1 MKSKLWI
8 IPALILCLVSCL
20 AFTACGGDDA
30 DAYVPSAELD
40 LKYVAESA
48 NAPEHYEVLGIIE
61 GDENTLLRIPETAE
75 YKYTVDEEVLDAEG
89 NPTYDDNGEPITQ
102 AKEYTKEVPVT
113 VIVSRAF
120 YNNSIVERIEIGNN
134 VTSIGDRAFDS
145 CKAVTSVKIGSG
157 ITAIPEKAFINCSS
171 LSSVTIPGTITS
183 LGVSAF
189 EGCSSLK
196 SVEFEGESL
205 KKVETRAFFGCSA
218 IEEIKIPKSV
228 NFIDVDAFTGCDKI
242 LERATKEED
251 GFTVYTDSVTYV
263 DTWIVAWDK
272 EYAGSY
278 NVVVKDGTYGIAAL
292 AFASDALHS
301 IDSITFPA
309 SVHTAVDNA
318 FVDCMIVKAIAPA
331 PVFKVIPLNTLE
343 FAVIDGGKEISA
355 GSFAGAPKL
364 ESVEIKG
371 DVTVIGESAFAGCKK
386 LSEVKIDAPTSIT
399 TIKNSAFKDCTAITS
414 FDVTSGCTKIEDS
427 AFQGCV
433 ELTSIKLGKVESIGS
448 YAFAYC
454 QALTSITLPE
464 EATAL
469 GEHVF
474 FNCNALASVTLP
486 SKITKIPAHFFHG
499 CAALE
504 SIAIPENVTSIGA
517 YAFSECD
524 SLTEV
529 IIPGTAVAGENEI
542 TYTGVTS
549 IGDAVFAGCDSLKT
563 VVIPAGVNSI
573 GNYAF
578 YRCIALEGVQIPAI
592 CESIGTSAFEGCSA
606 ITTVTLPEGVKTVGN
621 FAFYECIALGNIT
634 LSGALESVGKDAFKG
649 CGAINFTVENGGY
662 YLGNDTN
669 KYMILVKIDGDFTAI
684 NTSTKIIGSSVFENC
699 QLSTVVIPDSVTQIG
714 EKAFSGALITSIT
727 LPANLV
733 SLGNGAFENCA
744 LLTTIDIPASLK
756 AISNYAF
763 SGCASLTGI
772 TINGEIAIGR
782 FAFANCESISELQ
795 LLNTITYLDDYAFS
809 GCDSLWSIEIS
820 KIVGVGSYALSGSKI
835 TKATL
840 PAEAFAGMDTS
851 TLKEVVITSGK
862 LGKKVFEGC
871 TGLEKVTIL
880 EDVTDVD
887 STAFDGCTGVLEII
901 DNVVYVDSW
910 VVGYNGKVDM
920 SKINSSEHATV
931 VIKEGT
937 VGLSSNAFGMVSDS
951 NGIYYAAAIRHI
963 TIPETVKYYS
973 STTFERAN
981 VKGATVPAR
990 ILGYTVTDENGKNTT
1005 YKAAFDLGKIEVLT
1019 VTSGEIIE
1027 SVFKNAYKLYSVTIG
1042 EGVTV
1047 IGQDAFKGCEK
1058 LVEVCNLSALEI
1070 VKGSSEHGYVAKNA
1084 VSVYGKDGQSALKTT
1099 DTGLVY
1105 IEKSGKIQVVAWAS
1119 DANDLV
1125 LPAKID
1131 NKDYDVY
1138 KYAFYYSPN
1147 IVTVKAE
1154 KGASFSIGDDAFEDS
1169 AFITTVDL
1177 NGVKEIGALAFSG
1190 CSGLT
1195 YVVLPK
1201 TLTFIGNGAFPSQS
1215 GAKNMRICYAGTADD
1230 FKNVNGGNTI
1240 KNMTYFYSEK
1250 KPTAEG
1256 KYWHYNNKNNV
1267 VVW

>member
-20 AFTACGGDDA
+20 AFTACGRDDA

-48 NAPEHYEVLGIIE
+48 NAPEHFEVLGVIE

-89 NPTYDDNGEPITQ
+89 NPTYDDNGEPITE

-183 LGVSAF
+183 LGISAF

-205 KKVETRAFFGCSA
+205 KRVETRAFFGCSA

-386 LSEVKIDAPTSIT
+386 LSEVKIDANTSIT

-433 ELTSIKLGKVESIGS
+433 ELTSIKLRKVKSIGS

-464 EATAL
+464 EATSL

-578 YRCIALEGVQIPAI
+578 YRCIALEGLQIPAI

-887 STAFDGCTGVLEII
+887 STAFDGCTGVLEIV
-901 DNVVYVDSW
+901 DGLVYVDTW
-910 VVGYNGKVDM
+910 VVNYQNKFDTE
-920 SKINSSEHATV
+920 KANTLPYHDV

-937 VGLSSNAFGMVSDS
+937 VGIATAAFARQTQNYGGNVS
-951 NGIYYAAAIRHI
+951 YL
-963 TIPETVKYYS
+963 IPLIKNLIVPASVKHYSETAFKEAY
-973 STTFERAN
+973 
-981 VKGATVPAR
+981 VKGASIPAGM
-990 ILGYTVTDENGKNTT
+990 IASFDKGKERLET
-1005 YKAAFDLGKIEVLT
+1005 LT
-1019 VTSGEIIE
+1019 VISGEIPAGALKE
-1027 SVFKNAYKLYSVTIG
+1027 CNKLYSVTIG

-1047 IGQDAFKGCEK
+1047 IGKDAFKGCEK

-1070 VKGSSEHGYVAKNA
+1070 AKGSSEQGYVAKNA
-1084 VSVYGKDGQSALKTT
+1084 VNVYGKDGQSALKTT

-1125 LPAKID
+1125 LPAKIE

-1147 IVTVKAE
+1147 IFTVTLE
-1154 KGASFSIGDDAFEDS
+1154 EGAGISIGDS
-1169 AFITTVDL
+1169 AFNTCVNITTVTFK
-1177 NGVKEIGALAFSG
+1177 GTVSSIGANAFTSTKLG
-1190 CSGLT
+1190 
-1195 YVVLPK
+1195 YVYFAVAPNSLGNKALP
-1201 TLTFIGNGAFPSQS
+1201 TLKEATSL
-1215 GAKNMRICYAGTADD
+1215 RICYKGNADD
-1230 FKNVNGGNTI
+1230 FKSFSADIRNA
-1240 KNMTYFYSEK
+1240 TYSYSEAT
-1250 KPTAEG
+1250 PTTAG
-1256 KYWHYNNKNNV
+1256 RFWHYNKNGEIV
-1267 VVW
+1267 IWPAVK